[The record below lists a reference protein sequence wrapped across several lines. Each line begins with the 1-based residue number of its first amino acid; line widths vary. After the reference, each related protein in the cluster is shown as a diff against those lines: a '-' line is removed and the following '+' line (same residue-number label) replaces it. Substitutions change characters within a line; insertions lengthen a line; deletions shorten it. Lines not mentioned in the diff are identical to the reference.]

1 MELHLKIIGIFFI
14 LLALVHYFFPKYF
27 NWKQELSALSI
38 INRQM
43 MYIHSFFIAFG
54 IFLMGMLCLIS
65 SHELISTSLGKKI
78 SLGLAIF
85 WTTRLLIQFF
95 GYSSKTW
102 KGKPF
107 ETFIHIVFTVLWVY
121 VSAVFILVYMARK

>member
-1 MELHLKIIGIFFI
+1 
-14 LLALVHYFFPKYF
+14 
-27 NWKQELSALSI
+27 
-38 INRQM
+38 

-54 IFLMGMLCLIS
+54 IFLMGLLCLVS
-65 SHELISTSLGKKI
+65 SHELISTALGKQV

-85 WTTRLLIQFF
+85 WTARLFIQFF

-107 ETFIHIVFTVLWVY
+107 ETFIHIAFTIVWIY
-121 VSAVFILVYMARK
+121 VSSVFILAYLH

>member
-1 MELHLKIIGIFFI
+1 MELHLKIVGILFI
-14 LLALVHYFFPKYF
+14 LLALIHYFFPKYF
-27 NWKQELSALSI
+27 NWKQELTSLSI

-54 IFLMGMLCLIS
+54 IFLMGLLCLVS
-65 SHELISTSLGKKI
+65 SHELISTALGKQV

-85 WTTRLLIQFF
+85 WTARLFIQFF

-107 ETFIHIVFTVLWVY
+107 ETFIHIAFTIVWIY
-121 VSAVFILVYMARK
+121 VSSVFILAYLH

>member
-1 MELHLKIIGIFFI
+1 MELHLKIVGILFI
-14 LLALVHYFFPKYF
+14 LLALAHYFFPKYF
-27 NWKQELSALSI
+27 NWKQELSSLSI

-54 IFLMGMLCLIS
+54 IFLMGILCLVS
-65 SHELISTSLGKKI
+65 SHELVSTDLGKRI

-85 WTTRLLIQFF
+85 WTARLFIQFF

-107 ETFIHIVFTVLWVY
+107 ETFIHIVFTLLWIY
-121 VSAVFILVYMARK
+121 VSVVFILVYRG